1 MAKLKI
7 TDNAL
12 GLSLSDC
19 LGDSQWNESI
29 HKQTINDLSLI
40 GGTELK
46 DLVNEN
52 PDILVFPALLGA
64 HQDGVESL
72 RVCSYD
78 ERNDRLYTGNLMGFV
93 GVNDTQISIRSR
105 FAKVGDEDYFLHYML
120 MKVFCPNIFKL
131 KHETSNDTV
140 FDFLLYLF
148 PHLLNE
154 AMKQGLFKTYQNF
167 RRNDSK
173 VNGTIDVSRHIRM
186 NIPFRGTI
194 AYNTRGLAF
203 DNPITQLIRH
213 TVEFLKTS
221 PLGRAMLTGPE
232 IQENIRIIVD
242 NTNSYCFRDRNKIIA
257 SNLKHVRHPYFTKY
271 TVLQKLCLSILRHE
285 RLKYGSNKDKVYGI
299 LFDGAW
305 LWEEYLNTLFKP
317 LHIIHGENKTGK
329 NPIYLFNGDKFVR
342 YPDFFIKDKIV
353 IDAKYKHLYSKEI
366 ARDDLHQVI
375 TYLHI
380 LNAQGAF
387 LAYPTKRNKNTFETI
402 GELNGLGGKIGLIGL
417 KIPQDK
423 SGMNNFKDSIRKEE
437 DNLIETLKQ
446 EEYF

>member
-1 MAKLKI
+1 
-7 TDNAL
+7 
-12 GLSLSDC
+12 
-19 LGDSQWNESI
+19 
-29 HKQTINDLSLI
+29 
-40 GGTELK
+40 
-46 DLVNEN
+46 
-52 PDILVFPALLGA
+52 
-64 HQDGVESL
+64 
-72 RVCSYD
+72 
-78 ERNDRLYTGNLMGFV
+78 
-93 GVNDTQISIRSR
+93 
-105 FAKVGDEDYFLHYML
+105 

-285 RLKYGSNKDKVYGI
+285 RLK
-299 LFDGAW
+299 
-305 LWEEYLNTLFKP
+305 
-317 LHIIHGENKTGK
+317 
-329 NPIYLFNGDKFVR
+329 
-342 YPDFFIKDKIV
+342 
-353 IDAKYKHLYSKEI
+353 
-366 ARDDLHQVI
+366 
-375 TYLHI
+375 
-380 LNAQGAF
+380 
-387 LAYPTKRNKNTFETI
+387 
-402 GELNGLGGKIGLIGL
+402 
-417 KIPQDK
+417 
-423 SGMNNFKDSIRKEE
+423 
-437 DNLIETLKQ
+437 
-446 EEYF
+446 